1 MKKKDEIILTI
12 EDVLFPNKAYGFLDG
27 ERVIV
32 KNTIPGQKVRATV
45 CKKRSSGIEAQLNE
59 ILEHSPLE
67 RQEGICSHYTLCG
80 GGTYQNPRPDE
91 GWLLQERQGKK
102 PLGKTR
108 IRP

>member
-59 ILEHSPLE
+59 ILEHSGASGRNLFSLYALRRVYLSDPA
-67 RQEGICSHYTLCG
+67 
-80 GGTYQNPRPDE
+80 P
-91 GWLLQERQGKK
+91 
-102 PLGKTR
+102 
-108 IRP
+108 